1 MTCSTHL
8 RLLLEI
14 VERGIDISSYLLG
27 LRSFRLNNIDL
38 SIIIVNYKS
47 WGVLQ
52 QCLDSFK
59 QFPPKVSYEII
70 VVDNNS
76 QDGKF
81 NSFRQQFHEI
91 KLIANKG
98 NYGFSSGCNLGVD
111 NAHGEFLLF
120 LNPDVTLTSSPA
132 IDDMFSFARASP
144 NIGIT
149 SCRTLD
155 PNGKRE
161 REIAFLNPW
170 LTIGWLRAIY
180 KLALSHKILI
190 TFPENNEIWYPEW
203 VAGSVILIQ
212 KDFFKKIGKWS
223 ENNFWMYSEDSDLCL
238 KSKNYGKKTALL
250 RNVELKHSH
259 GGSSRRS
266 TKTTAITKS
275 EVVTSSHVFIHE
287 HSSSINRVALHL
299 VVMVN
304 TLTSWLMRTLITLP
318 FFWKDFF
325 KANLFT
331 LVSVIKYYL
340 SVIIRQT
347 WKSKRLKN
355 NES

>member
-1 MTCSTHL
+1 VSSHNL
-8 RLLLEI
+8 RNIKL
-14 VERGIDISSYLLG
+14 SK
-27 LRSFRLNNIDL
+27 IDL
-38 SIIIVNYKS
+38 SIIIINYKC
-47 WGVLQ
+47 WDVLAR
-52 QCLDSFK
+52 CIDSFNK
-59 QFPPKVSYEII
+59 YKPHTNYEII
-70 VVDNNS
+70 IVDNDS

-81 NSFRQQFHEI
+81 NSFQQQFHEI

-98 NYGFSSGCNLGVD
+98 NYGFSSACNLGAD
-111 NAHGEFLLF
+111 NAKGDFLLF

-132 IDDMFSFARASP
+132 IDEMFNFAKA
-144 NIGIT
+144 NTNVGIT
-149 SCRTLD
+149 SCRTIY

-161 REIAFLNPW
+161 REVAFLSPW
-170 LTIGWLRAIY
+170 LTIGWLRALY
-180 KLALSHKILI
+180 KFALSRKIANK
-190 TFPENNEIWYPEW
+190 FPENKNIWYPEW

-223 ENNFWMYSEDSDLCL
+223 EDKFWMYSEDPDICL
-238 KSKNYGKKTALL
+238 KSNKNGKKIALL
-250 RNVELKHSH
+250 RNVEIKHQH
-259 GGSSRRS
+259 GGSSRRN

-299 VVMVN
+299 VIMVN
-304 TLTSWLMRTLITLP
+304 TLTSWLLRTLITLP

-331 LVSVIKYYL
+331 LLAIIKYYL
-340 SVIIRQT
+340 SVLIRWN
-347 WKSKRLKN
+347 WKSKRLKK

>member
-1 MTCSTHL
+1 MSSHYL
-8 RLLLEI
+8 RNIKL
-14 VERGIDISSYLLG
+14 SK
-27 LRSFRLNNIDL
+27 IDL
-38 SIIIVNYKS
+38 SIIIVNYKC
-47 WGVLQ
+47 WDVLAR
-52 QCLDSFK
+52 CIDSFNK
-59 QFPPKVSYEII
+59 YKPHTNYEII
-70 VVDNNS
+70 IVDNDS

-81 NSFRQQFHEI
+81 NSFQQQFHEI

-98 NYGFSSGCNLGVD
+98 NYGFSSACNLGAD
-111 NAHGEFLLF
+111 NAKGDFLLF

-132 IDDMFSFARASP
+132 IDEMFNFAKA
-144 NIGIT
+144 NTNVGIT
-149 SCRTLD
+149 SCRTIY

-161 REIAFLNPW
+161 REVAFLSPW
-170 LTIGWLRAIY
+170 LTIGWLRALY
-180 KLALSHKILI
+180 KFALSRKIANK
-190 TFPENNEIWYPEW
+190 FPENKNIWYPEW

-223 ENNFWMYSEDSDLCL
+223 EDKFWMYSEDPDICL
-238 KSKNYGKKTALL
+238 KSNKNGKKIALL
-250 RNVELKHSH
+250 RNVEIKHQH
-259 GGSSRRS
+259 GGSSRRN

-299 VVMVN
+299 VIMVN
-304 TLTSWLMRTLITLP
+304 TLTSWLLRAIITLP

-331 LVSVIKYYL
+331 LIAIIKYYL
-340 SVIIRQT
+340 SVLIRWN

>member
-1 MTCSTHL
+1 MSSHYL
-8 RLLLEI
+8 RNIKL
-14 VERGIDISSYLLG
+14 SK
-27 LRSFRLNNIDL
+27 IDL
-38 SIIIVNYKS
+38 SIIIVNYKC
-47 WGVLQ
+47 WDVLAR
-52 QCLDSFK
+52 CIDSFNK
-59 QFPPKVSYEII
+59 YKPHTNYEII
-70 VVDNNS
+70 IVDNDS

-81 NSFRQQFHEI
+81 NSFQQQFHEI

-98 NYGFSSGCNLGVD
+98 NYGFSSACNLGAD
-111 NAHGEFLLF
+111 NAKGDFLLF

-132 IDDMFSFARASP
+132 IDEMFNFSKA
-144 NIGIT
+144 NTNVGIT
-149 SCRTLD
+149 SCRTIY

-161 REIAFLNPW
+161 REVAFLSPW
-170 LTIGWLRAIY
+170 LTIGWLRALY
-180 KLALSHKILI
+180 KFALSRKIANK
-190 TFPENNEIWYPEW
+190 FPENKNIWYPEW

-223 ENNFWMYSEDSDLCL
+223 EDKFWMYSEDPDICL
-238 KSKNYGKKTALL
+238 KSNKNGKKIALL
-250 RNVELKHSH
+250 RNVEIKHQH
-259 GGSSRRS
+259 GGSSRRN

-299 VVMVN
+299 VIMLN
-304 TLTSWLMRTLITLP
+304 TLTSWLLRTLITLP

-331 LVSVIKYYL
+331 LIAIIKYYL
-340 SVIIRQT
+340 SVLIRWN
-347 WKSKRLKN
+347 WKSKRLKK

>member
-1 MTCSTHL
+1 VSSHYL
-8 RLLLEI
+8 RNIKL
-14 VERGIDISSYLLG
+14 SK
-27 LRSFRLNNIDL
+27 IDL
-38 SIIIVNYKS
+38 SIIIVNYKC
-47 WGVLQ
+47 WDVLAR
-52 QCLDSFK
+52 CIDSFNK
-59 QFPPKVSYEII
+59 YKPHTNYEII
-70 VVDNNS
+70 IVDNDS

-81 NSFRQQFHEI
+81 NSFQQQFHEI

-98 NYGFSSGCNLGVD
+98 NYGFSSACNLGAD
-111 NAHGEFLLF
+111 NAKGDFLLF

-132 IDDMFSFARASP
+132 IDEMFNFAKA
-144 NIGIT
+144 NTNVGIT
-149 SCRTLD
+149 SCRTIY

-161 REIAFLNPW
+161 REVAFLSPW
-170 LTIGWLRAIY
+170 LTIGWLRALY
-180 KLALSHKILI
+180 KFALSRKIANK
-190 TFPENNEIWYPEW
+190 FPENKNIWYPEW

-223 ENNFWMYSEDSDLCL
+223 EDKFWMYSEDPDICL
-238 KSKNYGKKTALL
+238 KSNKNGKKIALL
-250 RNVELKHSH
+250 RNVEIKHQH
-259 GGSSRRS
+259 GGSSRRN

-299 VVMVN
+299 VIMVN
-304 TLTSWLMRTLITLP
+304 TLTSWLLRTLITLP

-331 LVSVIKYYL
+331 LIAIIKYYL
-340 SVIIRQT
+340 SVLIRWN
-347 WKSKRLKN
+347 WKSKRLKT

>member
-1 MTCSTHL
+1 VSSHYL
-8 RLLLEI
+8 RNIKL
-14 VERGIDISSYLLG
+14 SK
-27 LRSFRLNNIDL
+27 IDL
-38 SIIIVNYKS
+38 SIIIVNYKC
-47 WGVLQ
+47 WDVLAR
-52 QCLDSFK
+52 CIDSFNK
-59 QFPPKVSYEII
+59 YKPHTNYEII
-70 VVDNNS
+70 IVDNDS

-81 NSFRQQFHEI
+81 NSFQQQFHEI

-98 NYGFSSGCNLGVD
+98 NYGFSSACNLGAD
-111 NAHGEFLLF
+111 NAKGDFLLF

-132 IDDMFSFARASP
+132 IDEMFNFSKA
-144 NIGIT
+144 NTNVGIT
-149 SCRTLD
+149 SCRTIY

-161 REIAFLNPW
+161 REVAFLSPW
-170 LTIGWLRAIY
+170 LTIGWLRALY
-180 KLALSHKILI
+180 KFALSRKIANK
-190 TFPENNEIWYPEW
+190 FPENKNIWYPEW

-223 ENNFWMYSEDSDLCL
+223 EDKFWMYSEDPDICL
-238 KSKNYGKKTALL
+238 KSNKNGKKIALL
-250 RNVELKHSH
+250 RNVEIKHQH
-259 GGSSRRS
+259 GGSSRRN

-299 VVMVN
+299 VIMVN
-304 TLTSWLMRTLITLP
+304 TLTSWLLRTLITLP

-331 LVSVIKYYL
+331 LIAIIKYYL
-340 SVIIRQT
+340 SVLIRWN

>member
-1 MTCSTHL
+1 VSSHYL
-8 RLLLEI
+8 RNIKL
-14 VERGIDISSYLLG
+14 SK
-27 LRSFRLNNIDL
+27 IDL
-38 SIIIVNYKS
+38 SIIIVNYKC
-47 WGVLQ
+47 WDVLAR
-52 QCLDSFK
+52 CIDSFNK
-59 QFPPKVSYEII
+59 YKPHTNYEII
-70 VVDNNS
+70 IVDNDS

-81 NSFRQQFHEI
+81 NSFQQQFHEI

-98 NYGFSSGCNLGVD
+98 NYGFSSACNLGAD
-111 NAHGEFLLF
+111 NAKGDFLLF

-132 IDDMFSFARASP
+132 IDEMFNFAKA
-144 NIGIT
+144 NTNVGIT
-149 SCRTLD
+149 SCRTIY

-161 REIAFLNPW
+161 REVAFLSPW
-170 LTIGWLRAIY
+170 LTIGWLRALY
-180 KLALSHKILI
+180 KFALSRKIANK
-190 TFPENNEIWYPEW
+190 FPENKNIWYPEW

-223 ENNFWMYSEDSDLCL
+223 EDKFWMYSEDPDICL
-238 KSKNYGKKTALL
+238 KSNKNGKKIALL
-250 RNVELKHSH
+250 RNVEIKHQH
-259 GGSSRRS
+259 GGSSRRN

-299 VVMVN
+299 VIMVN
-304 TLTSWLMRTLITLP
+304 TLTSWLLRTLITLP

-331 LVSVIKYYL
+331 LIAIIKYYL
-340 SVIIRQT
+340 SVLIRWN
-347 WKSKRLKN
+347 WKSKRLKK

>member
-1 MTCSTHL
+1 MSSHYL
-8 RLLLEI
+8 RNIKL
-14 VERGIDISSYLLG
+14 SK
-27 LRSFRLNNIDL
+27 IDL
-38 SIIIVNYKS
+38 SIIIVNYKC
-47 WGVLQ
+47 WDVLAR
-52 QCLDSFK
+52 CIDSFNK
-59 QFPPKVSYEII
+59 YKPHTNYEII
-70 VVDNNS
+70 IVDNDS

-81 NSFRQQFHEI
+81 NSFQQQFHEI

-98 NYGFSSGCNLGVD
+98 NYGFSSACNLGAD
-111 NAHGEFLLF
+111 NAKGDFLLF

-132 IDDMFSFARASP
+132 IDEMFNFAKA
-144 NIGIT
+144 NTNVGIT
-149 SCRTLD
+149 SCRTIY

-161 REIAFLNPW
+161 REVAFLSPW
-170 LTIGWLRAIY
+170 LTIGWLRSIY
-180 KLALSHKILI
+180 KLAFSIKIAKK
-190 TFPENNEIWYPEW
+190 FPENKNIWYPEW

-223 ENNFWMYSEDSDLCL
+223 EDKFWMYSEDPDICL
-238 KSKNYGKKTALL
+238 KSNKNGKKIALL
-250 RNVELKHSH
+250 RNVEIKHQH
-259 GGSSRRS
+259 GGSSRRN

-299 VVMVN
+299 VIMLN
-304 TLTSWLMRTLITLP
+304 TLTSWLLRTLITLP

-331 LVSVIKYYL
+331 LLAIIKYYL
-340 SVIIRQT
+340 SVLIRWN
-347 WKSKRLKN
+347 WKSKRLKK

>member
-1 MTCSTHL
+1 MSSHYL
-8 RLLLEI
+8 RNIKL
-14 VERGIDISSYLLG
+14 SK
-27 LRSFRLNNIDL
+27 IDL
-38 SIIIVNYKS
+38 SIIIVNYKC
-47 WGVLQ
+47 WDVLAR
-52 QCLDSFK
+52 CIDSFNK
-59 QFPPKVSYEII
+59 YKPHTNYEII
-70 VVDNNS
+70 IVDNDS

-81 NSFRQQFHEI
+81 NSFQQQFHEI

-98 NYGFSSGCNLGVD
+98 NYGFSSACNLGAD
-111 NAHGEFLLF
+111 NAKGDFLLF

-132 IDDMFSFARASP
+132 IDEMFNFAKA
-144 NIGIT
+144 NTNVGIT
-149 SCRTLD
+149 SCRTIY

-161 REIAFLNPW
+161 REVAFLSPW
-170 LTIGWLRAIY
+170 LTIGWLRALY
-180 KLALSHKILI
+180 KFALSRKIANK
-190 TFPENNEIWYPEW
+190 FPENKNIWYPEW

-223 ENNFWMYSEDSDLCL
+223 EDKFWMYSEDPDICL
-238 KSKNYGKKTALL
+238 KSNKNGKKIALL
-250 RNVELKHSH
+250 RNVEIKHQH
-259 GGSSRRS
+259 GGSSRRN

-299 VVMVN
+299 VIMVN
-304 TLTSWLMRTLITLP
+304 TLTSWLLRTLITLP

-331 LVSVIKYYL
+331 LIAIIKYYL
-340 SVIIRQT
+340 SVLIRWN
-347 WKSKRLKN
+347 WKSKRLKI